1 MHLIPMFAAVE
12 GASVPE
18 ALSAVV
24 TYLWS
29 GITALVTTIVAQPI
43 LLIPV
48 GIMVAGAVIGLAKK
62 LMGTGR
68 KKSR

>member
-1 MHLIPMFAAVE
+1 MWFYPVAAAAE

-29 GITALVTTIVAQPI
+29 GITALVATIIESPV

-48 GIMVAGAVIGLAKK
+48 AIMIAGAVIGLAKK

-68 KKSR
+68 RGRR